1 MHNPSRRAI
10 IAGLGAGLACS
21 AGLAQTPAAA
31 GAGITRLDPR
41 LDRVIAPDATI
52 EVLASGYSWSE
63 GPLWVPEGEYL
74 LFSDVPKN
82 VVHRWDRAGGAKS
95 FLSPSGLQGPV
106 PATIR
111 EAGANGLALDPQGR
125 LLLADSGSRALV
137 RVDLATKR
145 RTVVVDHFEGRR
157 FNSPNDL
164 VVTKSGAIYFTDPT
178 YGLKGLDESPVREL
192 DFAGLYRLDPDG
204 TLTVLDRTQRKPNG
218 VGLSPDER
226 TLYLALSDRERP
238 HILAYSLDAR
248 GLPMGVRLFRDMRR
262 EQEAGLPGAPDG
274 MDVAPDGHLF
284 ASGPGGI
291 HILTPNGELLG
302 IIGTGKSIANA
313 CVGEGGKSLFITA
326 SDQLCRVPLRMRS

>member
-1 MHNPSRRAI
+1 MRHPGRRAVVI
-10 IAGLGAGLACS
+10 GLGAALACP
-21 AGLAQTPAAA
+21 AGAAQLPNA
-31 GAGITRLDPR
+31 GSAGITRLDPR
-41 LDRVIAPDATI
+41 LDRIIPPAAKI
-52 EVLASGYSWSE
+52 EVLASGYRWSE
-63 GPLWVPEGEYL
+63 GPLWVPQGGYL
-74 LFSDVPKN
+74 LFSDVPAN
-82 VVHRWDRAGGAKS
+82 IVHRWDRAAGVEP

-137 RVDLATKR
+137 RVDLATRR
-145 RTVVVDHFEGRR
+145 RTVLADRFEGRR

-178 YGLKGLDESPVREL
+178 YGLEGADDSPVREL

-204 TLTVLDRTQRKPNG
+204 TLTVLDRAQRKPNG

-248 GLPMGVRLFRDMRR
+248 GMPTEVRVLRDMRR
-262 EQEAGLPGAPDG
+262 EQDAGLPGAPDG
-274 MDVAPDGHLF
+274 MDVARDGHLF

-291 HILTPNGELLG
+291 HVLTSHGELLG
-302 IIGTGKSIANA
+302 IIGTGKPIANA
-313 CVGEGGKSLFITA
+313 CVGEGGNSLFITA
-326 SDQLCRVPLRMRS
+326 SDQLCRVPLRTGA